1 MARRDGERM
10 RLELSEK
17 KGQISEEMRT
27 PRDVYVEHSCDGL
40 YLFIARQD
48 MARTAGNSEP
58 SIWTLFNG
66 SQFSKVA
73 RYIFASAFID
83 ILGFFRTFLQ
93 MKNLQCLLCLVSLL
107 NLFCPL

>member
-1 MARRDGERM
+1 
-10 RLELSEK
+10 
-17 KGQISEEMRT
+17 MRT

-83 ILGFFRTFLQ
+83 ILGFSEPL
-93 MKNLQCLLCLVSLL
+93 KNLQCLLCLVSLL